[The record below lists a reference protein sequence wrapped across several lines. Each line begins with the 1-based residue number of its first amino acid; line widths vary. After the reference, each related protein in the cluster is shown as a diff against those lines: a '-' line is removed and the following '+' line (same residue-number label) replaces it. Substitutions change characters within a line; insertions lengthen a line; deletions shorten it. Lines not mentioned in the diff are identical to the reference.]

1 MYQENVYRTFNIWRD
16 GDLLHIFLTVPNKKY
31 NQYKDTIDYV
41 KKILGL
47 SFDMDFENNQF
58 YFLLSDFDEYNE
70 FKKYFYRYLYR
81 FA

>member
-47 SFDMDFENNQF
+47 TFDVDFENNQF
-58 YFLLSDFDEYNE
+58 YFLLSDFNEYNE
-70 FKKYFYRYLYR
+70 FKEYFYRYLCR